1 MDFIQKRLISL
12 NELNDTSLFYGLGM
26 IKQFSP

>member
-1 MDFIQKRLISL
+1 MDFKQKLLISL
-12 NELNDTSLFYGLGM
+12 NELNDTSLFCGIGT